1 MYEATINYH
10 GFLEYSL
17 SVVQQDLLASV
28 GIEPNQPYTKDL
40 FAKTLSEPIHSSTEG
55 RAHLD
60 AMEAM
65 RGPMISQARESA
77 VDYVIFNKSP

>member
-40 FAKTLSEPIHSSTEG
+40 FAKTLSEPIHSST
-55 RAHLD
+55 
-60 AMEAM
+60 
-65 RGPMISQARESA
+65 
-77 VDYVIFNKSP
+77 